1 MSFELFHAIPG
12 RAQWFMVQ
20 GVATAMEMVSRH
32 FAFNFDIIAE
42 PQLISRFQ
50 AGDEPSMV
58 LSMVLQ
64 AHPN

>member
-1 MSFELFHAIPG
+1 
-12 RAQWFMVQ
+12 MVQ

-42 PQLISRFQ
+42 HELISRFQ

-58 LSMVLQ
+58 LSLVLQ
-64 AHPN
+64 AHPK